1 MIVEEFLMMN
11 ELSNSRSDLM
21 DVFHNILLTNKDL
34 ILKKKLIPQ
43 EGINC
48 LRTLDSFV

>member
-1 MIVEEFLMMN
+1 
-11 ELSNSRSDLM
+11 M

-48 LRTLDSFV
+48 LRTLDSFVWAKLGRLNED